1 MTCIP
6 AGKQIR
12 GPAILLQTLPNGSR
26 NETSDLYGFSIE
38 HHAVGRSIKQDHGH
52 DPINFLN
59 RIVAVLVCLI
69 VGAFIFSLVFVF

>member
-1 MTCIP
+1 MICIS

-12 GPAILLQTLPNGSR
+12 RPTILLQTLPNGSR
-26 NETSDLYGFSIE
+26 NETSDLYGFGIE
-38 HHAVGRSIKQDHGH
+38 PHAVGRIIKQDHSH

-69 VGAFIFSLVFVF
+69 VGAFMFSLVFVF